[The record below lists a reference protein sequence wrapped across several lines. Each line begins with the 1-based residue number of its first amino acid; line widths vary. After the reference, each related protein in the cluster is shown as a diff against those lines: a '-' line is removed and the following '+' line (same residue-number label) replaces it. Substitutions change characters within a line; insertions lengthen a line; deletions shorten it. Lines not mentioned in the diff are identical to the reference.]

1 MGVLK
6 MVKTFSKL
14 ALSTAIAG
22 LALSASAQQLEEV
35 VVTAQKRTESLQDV
49 PISVTAISG
58 KQVEE
63 ASIRSFNELGAY
75 VPNFSVTENVV
86 NTIISMRGISVG
98 ANQSFEQSVGI
109 FVDGVPYGRSRQA
122 RLGLFDLEQIE
133 VLRGPQGIIYG
144 KNTLAGAINIRTAAP
159 KVGEGLT
166 GRLAASFESDNGQYF
181 EGHIGTSLGDTVA
194 VRLAVMDREIDGYN
208 ENTAPNA
215 ANPEMPSTDETIARL
230 GIQWEPS
237 DQTSVGIRYTYSDF
251 VRVGSTGTVT
261 TFQPLPNAPAS
272 NQAMYAMM
280 ALAWPSFKP
289 SQTDAFRDGLSVGAA
304 YLDGSGANGVP
315 ERLDGTDTQNQ
326 EFSLNIQH
334 EFGNGMNLNLV
345 TGFSEYEYE
354 DGIDADFLPV
364 TFIGRSDDSEFEQ
377 FSQEIRLSSNG
388 EGRFNWVA
396 GGNYIESTQEID
408 RVVSVDGTLGN
419 PNLMRLITC
428 PAALRP
434 ILGACGY
441 PTFLAYSQG
450 QLDGVAAMFGLPAGT
465 FPAGVEGFSMWSQ
478 TGRISRW
485 ETDTDSWSIFLQ
497 GTFDI
502 TDRLSLTAGV
512 RYTEETKETYAM
524 TRISAS
530 AYGLDNP
537 LPYPETMSPTNPLY
551 VPNTLYHALQ
561 GASFGTYPHEFDEER
576 DTDQTIPAVSLNW
589 RPADNHLLYIS
600 YTEGFKS
607 GGFNAVDDQ
616 NPVITA
622 AGPQRNEPGPGFEFD
637 DESAWSVEIGGKH
650 TLLDG
655 AMRINWNYFN
665 SEYEDQQVSTFVGL
679 GFVVANAAS
688 TEISGFELDAAWA
701 VTEKLRLRFALGYID
716 GEYGSF
722 LGAGC
727 TANQQDAIRGLG
739 ITNVNDPVTS
749 VNVDGR
755 VCAATFLASG
765 AVAGESQDLSG
776 VAIGAP
782 EFTGSFG
789 AEFYQPVG
797 SLMWF
802 TQLDVN
808 FTDDYYMT
816 GDLDPVDVQEGFETV
831 NLRTGLRGDNWTLML
846 YGRNIGDE
854 KYATGAAD
862 VPLASGSHFQYR
874 ARRDVYG
881 IQAVWEF

>member
-1 MGVLK
+1 

-14 ALSTAIAG
+14 ALSAAVAG
-22 LALSASAQQLEEV
+22 LTFGVSAQQLEEV

-63 ASIRSFNELGAY
+63 ASIRSFGELGAY
-75 VPNFSVTENVV
+75 VPNFSVTENAV

-122 RLGLFDLEQIE
+122 RLGLFDLEQVE
-133 VLRGPQGIIYG
+133 VLRGPQGIIFG
-144 KNTLAGAINIRTAAP
+144 KNTLAGAINVRSAAP

-181 EGHIGTSLGDTVA
+181 EGHIGTSIGDNLA

-215 ANPEMPSTDETIARL
+215 ANPEMPSTDEMIARL

-237 DQTSVGIRYTYSDF
+237 DQTSVGIRYTYSDYQ
-251 VRVGSTGTVT
+251 RVGSTGTVT

-280 ALAWPSFKP
+280 ALAWPSFAP
-289 SQTDAFRDGLSVGAA
+289 SQTDAYRDGLSVGAA
-304 YLDGSGANGVP
+304 YLDGSGAGGVP

-326 EFSLNIQH
+326 EFSLNIEH
-334 EFGNGMNLNLV
+334 EFGNGMTLNLV

-396 GGNYIESTQEID
+396 GANYIESTQEID

-419 PNLMRLITC
+419 PGLMRLITC
-428 PAALRP
+428 PVPQL
-434 ILGACGY
+434 LGACGV
-441 PTFLAYSQG
+441 PTFLAYTQG
-450 QLDGVAAMFGLPAGT
+450 QLDGIAASVGLPAGT
-465 FPAGVEGFSMWSQ
+465 IPAGIEGLSMWSQ
-478 TGRISRW
+478 VGRLSRW
-485 ETDTDSWSIFLQ
+485 ETDTDSWAIFLQ

-502 TDRLSLTAGV
+502 TDNLSLVAGV

-524 TRISAS
+524 TRISSS
-530 AYGLDNP
+530 ATGLANP
-537 LPYPETMSPTNPLY
+537 LPYSENISPLDPRFFG
-551 VPNTLYHALQ
+551 VTLLEGLQ
-561 GASFGTYPHEFDEER
+561 GASFGTYPHEFNEER

-589 RPADNHLLYIS
+589 RPGDNHLLYVS

-622 AGPQRNEPGPGFEFD
+622 AGVQRTVPGPGFEYE

-650 TLLDG
+650 TLLNG
-655 AMRINWNYFN
+655 AMRVNWNYFN

-701 VTEKLRLRFALGYID
+701 VTEKLQLNLALGYVD

-755 VCAATFLASG
+755 DCAATFLGNG

-782 EFTGSFG
+782 EFSGSFG
-789 AEFYQPVG
+789 AQFNQPIG

-816 GDLDPVDVQEGFETV
+816 GDLDPVDIQKGFELI
-831 NLRTGLRGDNWTLML
+831 NIRTGLRGDNWTLML

>member
-1 MGVLK
+1 MLRPL
-6 MVKTFSKL
+6 SKL
-14 ALSTAIAG
+14 ALSAAVASLSMTAWG
-22 LALSASAQQLEEV
+22 QTLEEV

-58 KQVEE
+58 EQVAT
-63 ASIRSFNELGAY
+63 ASIRSFGELGAY
-75 VPNFSVTENVV
+75 VPNFSVSENAV

-122 RLGLFDLEQIE
+122 RLGLFDLEQVE

-144 KNTLAGAINIRTAAP
+144 KNTLAGAVNIRTAAP
-159 KVGEGLT
+159 KVGEGLN
-166 GRLAASFESDNGQYF
+166 GRLAASFESDNGKYF
-181 EGHIGTSLGDTVA
+181 EGHIGTSLGDTLA
-194 VRLAVMDREIDGYN
+194 VRLSMMDRQIDGYN

-215 ANPEMPSTDETIARL
+215 ARPEMPSTDETIARL

-251 VRVGSTGTVT
+251 LRVGSTGTVT

-280 ALAWPSFKP
+280 ALAWPGFTP
-289 SQTDAFRDGLSVGAA
+289 SETDAFRDGYSVGGA

-326 EFSLNIQH
+326 EFSLNIEH

-345 TGFSEYEYE
+345 TGFSQYEYE

-388 EGRFNWVA
+388 EGRFNWVV

-408 RVVSVDGTLGN
+408 RAVSVDGTLGR
-419 PNLMRLITC
+419 PDLMRLITC
-428 PAALRP
+428 PPQLIP
-434 ILGACGY
+434 ILGACGV
-441 PTFLAYSQG
+441 PSFLAYTQA
-450 QLDGVAAMFGLPAGT
+450 QLDGIAASFGAPPG
-465 FPAGVEGFSMWSQ
+465 FIPAGVEGVSMWSQ
-478 TGRISRW
+478 TGRLSRW
-485 ETDTDSWSIFLQ
+485 DTDTDSWSIFLQ

-530 AYGLDNP
+530 AYGLENP
-537 LPYPETMSPTNPLY
+537 LPYPEQMSPTDPLY
-551 VPNTLYHALQ
+551 IPNLLFHGLQ

-589 RPADNHLLYIS
+589 RPADNHLLYVS

-622 AGPQRNEPGPGFEFD
+622 AGIQRTVPGPGFEFD
-637 DESAWSVEIGGKH
+637 DESAWSVEVGGKH

-655 AMRINWNYFN
+655 AMRLNWTYFN

-701 VTEKLRLRFALGYID
+701 VTEKLTLNLAFGYID

-749 VNVDGR
+749 VDVDGR
-755 VCAATFLASG
+755 ICAATFLG
-765 AVAGESQDLSG
+765 NGDVAGESQDLSG

-782 EFTGSFG
+782 EYSGSFG
-789 AEFYQPVG
+789 AQYIQPVG
-797 SLMWF
+797 SLVWF

-816 GDLDPVDVQEGFETV
+816 GDLDPVDIQEGYELI
-831 NLRTGLRGDNWTLML
+831 NLRTGLMGDNWTLML

-854 KYATGAAD
+854 KFATGAAD

-881 IQAVWEF
+881 VQVVWEF

>member
-1 MGVLK
+1 

-58 KQVEE
+58 EQVAT
-63 ASIRSFNELGAY
+63 ASIRSFGELGAY
-75 VPNFSVTENVV
+75 VPNFAVSENAV

-122 RLGLFDLEQIE
+122 RLGLFDLEQVE

-144 KNTLAGAINIRTAAP
+144 KNTLAGAVNIRTAAP
-159 KVGEGLT
+159 KVGEGLN

-194 VRLAVMDREIDGYN
+194 VRLSMMDRQIDGYN

-215 ANPEMPSTDETIARL
+215 ARPEMPSTDETIARL

-251 VRVGSTGTVT
+251 LRVGSTGTVT

-280 ALAWPSFKP
+280 ALAWPSFAP
-289 SQTDAFRDGLSVGAA
+289 SQTDAFRDGYSVGGA
-304 YLDGSGANGVP
+304 YLDGAGAP

-326 EFSLNIQH
+326 EFSLNIEH
-334 EFGNGMNLNLV
+334 EFANGMNLNLV
-345 TGFSEYEYE
+345 TGFSQYEYE

-388 EGRFNWVA
+388 EGRFNWVV

-408 RVVSVDGTLGN
+408 RAVSVDGTLGR
-419 PNLMRLITC
+419 PDLMRLITC
-428 PAALRP
+428 PPQFIP
-434 ILGACGY
+434 ILGACGV
-441 PTFLAYSQG
+441 PSFLAYTQG
-450 QLDGVAAMFGLPAGT
+450 QLDGVAAAFGLPPGT

-478 TGRISRW
+478 TGRLSRW
-485 ETDTDSWSIFLQ
+485 DTDTDSWSIFLQ

-530 AYGLDNP
+530 AYGLENP
-537 LPYPETMSPTNPLY
+537 LPYPEEMSPTNPLY
-551 VPNTLYHALQ
+551 VPNILFHALQ
-561 GASFGTYPHEFDEER
+561 GASFGTYPHEFNEER

-589 RPADNHLLYIS
+589 RPADNHLLYVS
-600 YTEGFKS
+600 YSEGFKS

-622 AGPQRNEPGPGFEFD
+622 AGIQRTVPGPGFEFD
-637 DESAWSVEIGGKH
+637 DESAWSVEVGGKH

-655 AMRINWNYFN
+655 AMRLNWNYFT

-701 VTEKLRLRFALGYID
+701 VTEKLTLNLAFGYVD

-755 VCAATFLASG
+755 VCAATFLG
-765 AVAGESQDLSG
+765 NGDVAGESQDLSG

-782 EFTGSFG
+782 EFSGSFG
-789 AEFYQPVG
+789 AQYIQPVG
-797 SLMWF
+797 SLVWF

-816 GDLDPVDVQEGFETV
+816 GDLDPVDIQQGYELI
-831 NLRTGLRGDNWTLML
+831 NLRTGLMGDNWTLML

-854 KYATGAAD
+854 NFATGAAD

-881 IQAVWEF
+881 VQVVWEF

>member
-1 MGVLK
+1 MLRPL
-6 MVKTFSKL
+6 SKL
-14 ALSTAIAG
+14 ALSAAVASLSMTAWG
-22 LALSASAQQLEEV
+22 QTLEEV

-58 KQVEE
+58 EQVAT
-63 ASIRSFNELGAY
+63 ASIRSFGELGAY
-75 VPNFSVTENVV
+75 VPNFGVSENAV

-122 RLGLFDLEQIE
+122 RLGLFDLEQVE

-144 KNTLAGAINIRTAAP
+144 KNTLAGAVNIRTAAP
-159 KVGEGLT
+159 KVGEGLN
-166 GRLAASFESDNGQYF
+166 GRLAASFESDNGKYF
-181 EGHIGTSLGDTVA
+181 EGHIGTSLGDTLA
-194 VRLAVMDREIDGYN
+194 VRLSMMDRQIDGYN

-215 ANPEMPSTDETIARL
+215 ARPEMPSTDETIARL

-251 VRVGSTGTVT
+251 LRVGSTGTVT

-280 ALAWPSFKP
+280 ALAWPSFTP
-289 SQTDAFRDGLSVGAA
+289 SESDAYRDGLSVGGA

-326 EFSLNIQH
+326 EFSLNIEH

-345 TGFSEYEYE
+345 TGFSQYEYE

-388 EGRFNWVA
+388 EGRFNWVV

-408 RVVSVDGTLGN
+408 RAVSVDGTLGR
-419 PNLMRLITC
+419 PDLMRLITC
-428 PAALRP
+428 PPQLIP
-434 ILGACGY
+434 ILGACGV
-441 PTFLAYSQG
+441 PSFLAYSQA
-450 QLDGVAAMFGLPAGT
+450 QLDGIAAGFGAPPG
-465 FPAGVEGFSMWSQ
+465 FIPAGVEGVSMWSQ
-478 TGRISRW
+478 TGRLSRW

-530 AYGLDNP
+530 AYGLENP
-537 LPYPETMSPTNPLY
+537 LPYPEQMSPTDPLY
-551 VPNTLYHALQ
+551 IPNLLFHGLQ

-589 RPADNHLLYIS
+589 RPADNHLLYVS
-600 YTEGFKS
+600 YSEGFKS

-622 AGPQRNEPGPGFEFD
+622 AGIQRTVPGPGFEFD
-637 DESAWSVEIGGKH
+637 DESAWSVEVGGKH

-655 AMRINWNYFN
+655 AMRLNWTYFN

-701 VTEKLRLRFALGYID
+701 VTEKLTLNLAFGYID

-749 VNVDGR
+749 VDVDGR
-755 VCAATFLASG
+755 ICAATFLG
-765 AVAGESQDLSG
+765 NGDVAGESQDLSG

-782 EFTGSFG
+782 EYSGSFG
-789 AEFYQPVG
+789 AQYIQPVG
-797 SLMWF
+797 SLVWF

-816 GDLDPVDVQEGFETV
+816 GDLDPVDIQEGYELI
-831 NLRTGLRGDNWTLML
+831 NLRTGLMGDNWTLML

-854 KYATGAAD
+854 KFATGAAD

-881 IQAVWEF
+881 VQVVWEF